1 MKRLVV
7 LGAMCLLVGCGGG
20 DPENCAGINGRIPCV
35 ADIPPQDQ
43 PPKAPWVDYIC
54 DWTLTW
60 ALPTQRVNPNAQN
73 STPLDPNDIQTIR
86 IYAAHT
92 SNSDAPIEFV
102 VDVNPFH
109 LQWTFTGLE
118 ERRWWFRATAIDTN
132 GRESSMAAAGI
143 NHISN
148 VECIP
153 DP

>member
-20 DPENCAGINGRIPCV
+20 DPENCADINGRIPCV
-35 ADIPPQDQ
+35 ADIPPQNQ

-73 STPLDPNDIQTIR
+73 STPLDPNDIQTFR

-102 VDVNPFH
+102 MDVNPFL

-118 ERRWWFRATAIDTN
+118 ERRWWFTGTVIDTN

-153 DP
+153 N